1 MCRVQTHPGV
11 VIRMP
16 RDASKDLHNEHKAC
30 IDTDMQLVHPQTEHE
45 HVKEF
50 VQVHRQTGLVITRTD
65 AYKSSYKLKI
75 KPV

>member
-1 MCRVQTHPGV
+1 
-11 VIRMP
+11 MP

-65 AYKSSYKLKI
+65 AYKSS
-75 KPV
+75 